1 MSQNKQFQKWIA
13 KKEQLHNRNSTPH
26 FKHAN
31 IYWCGLGENI
41 GDEENGKSELFSR
54 PVLIIR
60 KFNKNLFWG
69 VPLTTKIKDT
79 PYYTKITFQGKEQCA
94 MITHLRLMDAKR
106 LYKRMGELDQVDFQK
121 VKNSIKNCL

>member
-1 MSQNKQFQKWIA
+1 MIKQFQKWIT
-13 KKEQLHNRNSTPH
+13 KKEELQNRNSVPH
-26 FKHAN
+26 FKQAN
-31 IYWCGLGENI
+31 IYWCGLGENV

-69 VPLTTKIKDT
+69 IPLTTQIKDN
-79 PYYTKITFQGKEQCA
+79 PYYVKISFQGKEQCA

-106 LYKRMGELDQVDFQK
+106 LYKRMGELDQPDFQK
-121 VKNSIKNCL
+121 VKESIKNCL